1 MATLSQEQIDQK
13 VGAYLRSNYGEEL
26 VACEV
31 LEDAL
36 NEEGDGQ
43 LVTKCRVRVGGAES
57 LWQKT
62 FTLRGSE
69 IVNMT
74 WKRLG

>member
-1 MATLSQEQIDQK
+1 MPTLDQTQIEQK
-13 VGAYLRSNYGEEL
+13 VGAYLRSHYGEEL
-26 VACEV
+26 RECEV
-31 LEDAL
+31 LQDEL
-36 NEEGDGQ
+36 NDDGDGR
-43 LVTKCRVRVGGAES
+43 LVTRCRVRVGGSES

-62 FTLRGSE
+62 FTFRNSE